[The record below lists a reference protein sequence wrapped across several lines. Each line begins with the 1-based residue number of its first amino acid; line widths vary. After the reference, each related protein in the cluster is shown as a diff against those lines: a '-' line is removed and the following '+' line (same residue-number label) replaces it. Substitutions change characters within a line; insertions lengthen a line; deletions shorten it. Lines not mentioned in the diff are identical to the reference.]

1 MAKPSVLVVED
12 NPISRATASAL
23 FETLGF
29 TVFDTYDGHH
39 ALSLLEAHPE
49 IGLLFI
55 DVRMPGMSGPE
66 LAKGA
71 AAASRYQASAHLGL
85 RWTGGR
91 AARLALRAQAVASGP
106 GRKLSL
112 LCLIDACPRRQAE
125 LAKRARIQAHSVE
138 SAESSV
144 GESFVPG
151 QDMQAMRAVL
161 EAAGVELTNGDEPG
175 GKLTATKAR
184 KGTKA

>member
-12 NPISRATASAL
+12 NPISRATAIAL

-29 TVFDTYDGHH
+29 TVFDAYDGHH

-66 LAKGA
+66 LAKVVA
-71 AAASRYQASAHLGL
+71 ARRPRYQASAHLGL
-85 RWTGGR
+85 RWPGGR

-106 GRKLSL
+106 GRKSNRPTVVDYAWIAARRSGCIERRWMESL
-112 LCLIDACPRRQAE
+112 
-125 LAKRARIQAHSVE
+125 
-138 SAESSV
+138 
-144 GESFVPG
+144 
-151 QDMQAMRAVL
+151 
-161 EAAGVELTNGDEPG
+161 
-175 GKLTATKAR
+175 
-184 KGTKA
+184 